1 MRLLALL
8 TPPIP
13 GFLLQV
19 VRFADMAA
27 DSSET
32 HILARFLTHLW
43 PRLKQLED
51 ASLYSGNAT
60 VMSALLDLY
69 GKTLTSAGACQQ
81 HVCL

>member
-1 MRLLALL
+1 
-8 TPPIP
+8 
-13 GFLLQV
+13 
-19 VRFADMAA
+19 MAA

-51 ASLYSGNAT
+51 TSLYSGNAT

-81 HVCL
+81 HVCLRPMCLYERVLCASILIC